1 METELR
7 YSKGRKRETYDRI
20 LTAASVQ
27 LKKNGSNGIGI
38 ASLMREAGL
47 TQGGFYSHF
56 RSRDDLV
63 NKAFDVA
70 MDQTTS
76 RWKKL
81 SADLPAI
88 DGLEAIVRA
97 YLCAKHRDN
106 PGDGC
111 ALPAFAAEMGRCNK
125 ATKKSFSI
133 KLEEMIDVVAA
144 HFTDIPAREAR
155 QLAISAISTMMGAI
169 TLARASAGQDL
180 SAEILEAGAK
190 ALTARKALTPAA
202 DKPLLRRSDSRRN

>member
-1 METELR
+1 LR
-7 YSKGRKRETYDRI
+7 YSKGQKRETYVRI
-20 LTAASVQ
+20 LKAASVQ

-38 ASLMREAGL
+38 ANLMREAGL
-47 TQGGFYSHF
+47 THGGFYSHF

-63 NKAFDVA
+63 NKAFAIA
-70 MDQTTS
+70 MDQTTF

-81 SADLPAI
+81 SANLPAN

-97 YLCAKHRDN
+97 YLCTKHRDN

-111 ALPAFAAEMGRCNK
+111 ALPAFAAQMGRGDK

-133 KLEEMIDVVAA
+133 KLGEMIDLVAA
-144 HFTDIPAREAR
+144 QYTDVPTGEAR

-190 ALTARKALTPAA
+190 SLTGRKATTPVAEKPYCAA
-202 DKPLLRRSDSRRN
+202 PRGDSVTR